1 MIKLNFHLKN
11 IKKKTFGLFFEKC
24 TKVKCAINNTGAKK
38 LTQIKRKLIFNV
50 FKNLK
55 QKNDFCFVFEKF
67 FQWDEKIVLNERLVL

>member
-1 MIKLNFHLKN
+1 M
-11 IKKKTFGLFFEKC
+11 
-24 TKVKCAINNTGAKK
+24 KCAINNTGAKK

-50 FKNLK
+50 FKSLK